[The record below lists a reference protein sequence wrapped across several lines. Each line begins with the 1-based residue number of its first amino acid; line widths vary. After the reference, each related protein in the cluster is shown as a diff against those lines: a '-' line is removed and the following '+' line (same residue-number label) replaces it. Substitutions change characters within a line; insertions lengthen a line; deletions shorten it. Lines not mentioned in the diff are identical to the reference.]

1 MTRDEKRMENKV
13 EKICS
18 GLSIGLHLPSRRK
31 VRRGLLSHRGSLIL
45 LSSVALCLMVLAP
58 FVSFEFSTPRMCTA
72 LADSVPGLEAD
83 NDGSDA
89 YSWTDTE
96 DGTTVEESDDATEED
111 GTTVEETDG
120 ATEGED
126 GTTVEE
132 TDGATEGEDG
142 TTAEETDGATEAEDG
157 TTSEGGGAGTET
169 EDGTTSEGGGAGT
182 ETEGGTTFEGG
193 GAGTAAEEGTVY
205 EGGGAG
211 IEAEE
216 GTVYEGGA
224 GAVEVYGGSAEVIYA
239 TNDKQIEQN
248 AVEPVQER
256 SRKTR
261 VSRRVSKIQHSER
274 DRPIVASGL

>member
-1 MTRDEKRMENKV
+1 MKPTSGRVVAPRGMTRDEKRMENKV

-31 VRRGLLSHRGSLIL
+31 VRRGLLSHCGSLIL

-96 DGTTVEESDDATEED
+96 DGTTVEESDDTTEED
-111 GTTVEETDG
+111 GTTVEESDG

-126 GTTVEE
+126 GTTV
-132 TDGATEGEDG
+132 
-142 TTAEETDGATEAEDG
+142 EETDGATEAEDG

-169 EDGTTSEGGGAGT
+169 EGGTTSEGGGAGT